1 MQSRTHSLPP
11 RLLVWFRFGFTSALA
26 PAVRYNLFTELWGT
40 VLFGVFWAAA
50 IQFIPVVLRR
60 MGAGSDLIALYTAQ
74 TYLGSILTSFSIV
87 LMRRRRTKSFAV
99 WCWMIGRSLFLLFA
113 IIGNVP
119 WLLVVT
125 GLFWVL
131 EAFPS
136 PAYTRIVQAIYPE
149 RVRGQ
154 AMSLV
159 RLGMT
164 AAIIVVTP
172 IAGWALDRWGYQVL
186 FPLAGVI
193 ALLATWYF
201 NRLDVDEGHLP
212 PRQPRSLRS
221 LWGVVLR
228 NRNFALHLSASTIYG
243 LGALIGVALYPIVQV
258 DRLGLSYTELGLL
271 GTAQSIAW
279 LLGFMI
285 WGQAVD
291 RRGGLWVLRLNLA
304 IACLVP
310 FTYIFAQN
318 GWMLLPAFLAQGIIS
333 AGIDLGMLNTCI
345 QLADP
350 DKVVE
355 YAAIQAT
362 VLGVRGIASPFIGVG
377 LVALGVNQTTVFAT
391 GTLLIVISWFILG
404 RVKLAM
410 TPEQMRA
417 KRRMLRFRWPI
428 RFRFPRV

>member
-1 MQSRTHSLPP
+1 MQLRTHSLPP
-11 RLLVWFRFGFTSALA
+11 RLPVWLGLGFARALA
-26 PAVRYNLFTELWGT
+26 PTVRYNLFTELWGT

-113 IIGNVP
+113 IIENVP
-119 WLLVVT
+119 WLLAVT
-125 GLFWVL
+125 ALFWVL

-136 PAYTRIVQAIYPE
+136 PAYTRIIQAIYPE
-149 RVRGQ
+149 GVRGQ

-172 IAGWALDRWGYQVL
+172 LAGWALDQWGYRVL
-186 FPLAGVI
+186 FPLAGVVG
-193 ALLATWYF
+193 LLATWYF
-201 NRLDVDEGHLP
+201 NRLNVDEGHLP

-228 NRNFALHLSASTIYG
+228 NRNFATHLTASVVYG
-243 LGALIGVALYPIVQV
+243 LGALIGIALYPIVQV

-271 GTAQSIAW
+271 GTAQSTAW
-279 LLGFMI
+279 LLGFVI

-333 AGIDLGMLNTCI
+333 AGIELGMLNTCI

-362 VLGVRGIASPFIGVG
+362 VLGMRGIVSPFIGVA
-377 LVALGVNQTTVFAT
+377 LVALGVNQTAVFAT
-391 GTLLIVISWFILG
+391 GALLIVLSWFILG

-410 TPEQMRA
+410 SPEQMRA
-417 KRRMLRFRWPI
+417 KRQMLRFRWPI